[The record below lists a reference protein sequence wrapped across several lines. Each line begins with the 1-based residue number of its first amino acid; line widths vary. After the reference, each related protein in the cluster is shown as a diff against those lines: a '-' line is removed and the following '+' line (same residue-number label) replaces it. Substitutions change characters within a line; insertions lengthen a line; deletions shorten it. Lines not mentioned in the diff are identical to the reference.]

1 MTQTPFSTIDQA
13 LQAFKQ
19 GKMIIVVDDENRE
32 NEGDLVMPAQ
42 TATPEAINFMIR
54 FGRGL
59 VCAPISAIRAEQLQL
74 PLQVMKNTES
84 MRTAF
89 TVSVDAKDNISTGIS
104 AADRAHTLQL
114 LANPQTTADAFNRP
128 GHIFPLIAESGG
140 VFKRQGHT
148 EASVDLAVLAGFTP
162 AGVICEIINDDG
174 SMARLPDLELFAAEH
189 NLLIVSIADLL
200 AYRKRHEALL
210 TQIESAPLPTESGL
224 FDFYVFRSELLDEEH
239 MALVKGPLE
248 QLKNPGT
255 LVRIHSECF
264 TGDVLGSKRCD
275 CGSQLHQAIAE
286 IEQAGSGI
294 VIYLRQE
301 GRGIGLYNKV
311 KAYQLQDQGLDTV
324 EANLRLGFE
333 ADMRD
338 YTMAIQILNHFE
350 INDLQLLTNNPDKLE
365 AIQNI
370 SRRKIVRKAL
380 SIEAN
385 SFNHHYLLTKNIK
398 FGHSIDVTP
407 NIENIS

>member
-114 LANPQTTADAFNRP
+114 LANPQTSADAFNRP

-370 SRRKIVRKAL
+370 SQRKIVRKAL

>member
-59 VCAPISAIRAEQLQL
+59 VCAPISAMRAEQLQL

-114 LANPQTTADAFNRP
+114 LANPETSADAFNRP
-128 GHIFPLIAESGG
+128 GHIFPLIAEVGG

-148 EASVDLAVLAGFTP
+148 EASVDLAVMAGFEP

-248 QLKNPGT
+248 QLKSPGT

-324 EANLRLGFE
+324 EANIRLGFE

-370 SRRKIVRKAL
+370 SQRKIARKAL
-380 SIEAN
+380 SIQAN

>member
-1 MTQTPFSTIDQA
+1 
-13 LQAFKQ
+13 
-19 GKMIIVVDDENRE
+19 
-32 NEGDLVMPAQ
+32 
-42 TATPEAINFMIR
+42 
-54 FGRGL
+54 
-59 VCAPISAIRAEQLQL
+59 
-74 PLQVMKNTES
+74 
-84 MRTAF
+84 
-89 TVSVDAKDNISTGIS
+89 VDAKDNISTGIS

-114 LANPQTTADAFNRP
+114 LANPEITADAFNRP
-128 GHIFPLIAESGG
+128 GHIFPLIAETGG

-148 EASVDLAVLAGFTP
+148 EASVDLAVLAGFEP

-174 SMARLPDLELFAAEH
+174 SMARLPDLEIFASKH
-189 NLLIVSIADLL
+189 NLLIISIADLL
-200 AYRKRHEALL
+200 AYRKRHEALIS
-210 TQIESAPLPTESGL
+210 QVQSAPLPTEQGL
-224 FDFYVFRSELLDEEH
+224 FDFYVFRSSLLNEEH
-239 MALVKGPLE
+239 MALVKGSLE

-324 EANLRLGFE
+324 EANIRLGFE

-370 SRRKIVRKAL
+370 SQRKIVRKAL
-380 SIEAN
+380 SIQAN

>member
-59 VCAPISAIRAEQLQL
+59 VCAPISAMRAEQLQL

-114 LANPQTTADAFNRP
+114 LANPETTADAFNRP
-128 GHIFPLIAESGG
+128 GHIFPLIAETGG

-148 EASVDLAVLAGFTP
+148 EASVDLAVLAGFEP

-174 SMARLPDLELFAAEH
+174 SMARLPDLEIFAAQH
-189 NLLIVSIADLL
+189 NLLIISIADLL
-200 AYRKRHEALL
+200 AYRKRHEALISHV
-210 TQIESAPLPTESGL
+210 QSAPLPTEQGL
-224 FDFYVFRSELLDEEH
+224 FDFFVFRSELLNEEH
-239 MALVKGPLE
+239 MALVKGSLE

-294 VIYLRQE
+294 VVYLRQE

-324 EANLRLGFE
+324 EANIRLGFE

-370 SRRKIVRKAL
+370 SQRKIVRKAL
-380 SIEAN
+380 SIQAN

-398 FGHSIDVTP
+398 FGHSIDITP